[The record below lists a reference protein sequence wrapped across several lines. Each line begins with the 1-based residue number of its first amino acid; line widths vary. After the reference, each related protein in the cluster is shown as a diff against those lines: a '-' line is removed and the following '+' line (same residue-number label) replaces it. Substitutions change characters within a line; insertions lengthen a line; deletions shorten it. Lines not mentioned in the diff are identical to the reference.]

1 MGHLENIS
9 QLSSGWQSFG
19 DCLGSRKYTQTVT
32 HQNHAGR
39 RRLSTRTVPL
49 CWTRQ
54 ARERGDTCRGFARV
68 TLVLFRRRALS
79 EQCGAEQGI
88 GRAFEKAVRRKPLA
102 RRTRA
107 LCNLNG
113 ARERC

>member
-1 MGHLENIS
+1 VFKVENGGSELDIPYFGHHG
-9 QLSSGWQSFG
+9 SGFQEVVAPSALAV
-19 DCLGSRKYTQTVT
+19 DS
-32 HQNHAGR
+32 
-39 RRLSTRTVPL
+39 
-49 CWTRQ
+49 
-54 ARERGDTCRGFARV
+54 ARI

-79 EQCGAEQGI
+79 EQCGAEQRI

-113 ARERC
+113 TRERC